1 MVQKT
6 KVKVKGKAAPKANV
20 KVKSKPV
27 AKPKVK
33 SKTAAIKA
41 AEQKKFIIKK
51 ISFIVEGLKCGGNLY
66 LPSGIKK
73 PPAIIMAHGFGAEMT
88 FGIPVYAEKY
98 AKNGF
103 AVLIFDYRYFGV
115 SEGEPRHIVS
125 TKAQLKDWETSIEFL
140 RGLKEVDGDKICIW
154 GCSYSGGHV
163 LVTAAQNSNV
173 KAFISH
179 VPFLDSINFMKKN
192 GFIKIMKIN
201 AAAAKDIFNSITG
214 RRPYTIPVF
223 GKSEEFAVLNT
234 PESYEGY
241 SSIVPENSG
250 WKNEFPARSSLK
262 FAWYRPIKYI
272 PELKCRGLVVYA
284 GLDSITDPEMVEK
297 AFRNAPGIELLK
309 LQCGHFNLFEGEYF
323 KKASDEEI
331 RFLKN
336 VFK

>member
-1 MVQKT
+1 MLQKVNT
-6 KVKVKGKAAPKANV
+6 KVKIKSKA
-20 KVKSKPV
+20 KVKNKTSSIRT
-27 AKPKVK
+27 AKKQDF
-33 SKTAAIKA
+33 T
-41 AEQKKFIIKK
+41 IKK
-51 ISFIVEGLKCGGNLY
+51 VSFDVQGMKCGGNLY
-66 LPSGIKK
+66 LPSRIKK

-98 AKNGF
+98 VRNGF

-115 SEGEPRHIVS
+115 SEGEPGHIISV
-125 TKAQLKDWETSIEFL
+125 KAQLKDWEASIEFL

-154 GCSYSGGHV
+154 GYSFSGGHV
-163 LVTAAQNSNV
+163 LATAAQNSNV

-179 VPFLDSINFMKKN
+179 MPFLDSINFIKKN

-223 GKSEEFAVLNT
+223 GKPEDFAVLNT

-241 SSIVPENSG
+241 SSLVPENSS

-262 FAWYRPIKYI
+262 FVWYRPIKYI

-284 GLDSITDPEMVEK
+284 ELDSITDPEMVEK
-297 AFRNAPGIELLK
+297 AFRNMPGIELLK

-323 KKASDEEI
+323 KKASDKEI
-331 RFLKN
+331 RFTKN

>member
-1 MVQKT
+1 MLQKVNT
-6 KVKVKGKAAPKANV
+6 KVKIKSKA
-20 KVKSKPV
+20 KVKNKTSSIRT
-27 AKPKVK
+27 AKKQDF
-33 SKTAAIKA
+33 T
-41 AEQKKFIIKK
+41 IKK
-51 ISFIVEGLKCGGNLY
+51 VSFDVQGMKCGGNLY

-98 AKNGF
+98 VRNGF

-115 SEGEPRHIVS
+115 SEGEPGHIISV
-125 TKAQLKDWETSIEFL
+125 KAQLKDWEASIEFL

-154 GCSYSGGHV
+154 GYSFSGGHV
-163 LVTAAQNSNV
+163 LATAAQNSNV

-179 VPFLDSINFMKKN
+179 MPFLDSINFIKKN

-223 GKSEEFAVLNT
+223 GKPEDFAVLNT

-262 FAWYRPIKYI
+262 FVWYRPIKYI

-284 GLDSITDPEMVEK
+284 ELDSITDPDMVEK
-297 AFRNAPGIELLK
+297 AFRNMPGIELLK

-323 KKASDEEI
+323 KKASDKEI
-331 RFLKN
+331 RFTKN